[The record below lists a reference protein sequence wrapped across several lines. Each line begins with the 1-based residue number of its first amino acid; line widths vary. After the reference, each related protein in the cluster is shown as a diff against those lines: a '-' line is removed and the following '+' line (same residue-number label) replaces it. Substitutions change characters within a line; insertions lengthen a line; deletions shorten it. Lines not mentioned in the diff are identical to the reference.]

1 MDHSVNPIQN
11 SEGIYVAIRMRPLND
26 REKSNGEEVVF
37 GCTSNNSISQVKDN
51 HLVENQTYSYDKV
64 FDGSATTAEVYT
76 HVGKDAV
83 RNVAAGINGTI
94 FACKVYTP
102 AS

>member
-1 MDHSVNPIQN
+1 MDHSVNPIQH
-11 SEGIYVAIRMRPLND
+11 SEGICVAIRMRPLND
-26 REKSNGEEVVF
+26 RERSSGQEPSFRCSSKDNR
-37 GCTSNNSISQVKDN
+37 ISQVKDN
-51 HLVENQTYSYDKV
+51 QVVENYSYDKV
-64 FDGSATTAEVYT
+64 FDERATTAEVYT

-94 FACKVYTP
+94 FACKIYTP